1 MATLEAIRGNES
13 WLLSGGGLTFRIST
27 LGLGLAPIRWL
38 RQRGPFQHGVS
49 VRGFRL
55 DERTLN
61 VVLFF
66 RALSLADA
74 DNRRAQLAEIFKP
87 VEDMPLRLR
96 WTLDNG
102 KVREIEGYTEGIL
115 DFPDTPEQERIGR
128 SQRVVAPLLCPV
140 PVWYDPTLRRVR
152 FTNLGVG
159 GFQVPSLVPM
169 QTNSGTV
176 INAIQSVAYAGDW
189 RAFPILYVTGPAD
202 DVVITNLATGEK
214 LDFTGATL
222 AEDDVW
228 TIDLGYEA
236 KTIDSS
242 VGGDATANLT
252 EDSDLAN
259 WHLAAHPEV
268 TDGINDIQVSIG
280 DGATT
285 ATAVE
290 ITYYDRFI
298 SAA

>member
-27 LGLGLAPIRWL
+27 LGLGLAPVRWL

-66 RALSLADA
+66 RALSPADA

-152 FTNLGVG
+152 FTSISAQ
-159 GFQVPSLVPM
+159 GFPVPLHVPLI
-169 QTNSGTV
+169 QISSGSINS
-176 INAIQSVAYAGDW
+176 IQSVAYAGDW
-189 RAFPILYVTGPAD
+189 QTFPVIYVTGPAQ
-202 DVVITNLATGEK
+202 DVVVTNLTTDEK

-222 AEDDVW
+222 AAGEVL

-242 VGGDATANLT
+242 VHGDVTANLT

-259 WHLAAHPEV
+259 WHLAAHPEAAG
-268 TDGINDIQVSIG
+268 GINEILVEIAGQI
-280 DGATT
+280 TT
-285 ATAVE
+285 VTAVE